1 MRGQSEDQGRAT
13 LTYLEMFV
21 PSDHPAPTHQA
32 HRRPGAR
39 QSLPALRRS
48 LQRVRATVDSA
59 RDAAQVDTPHRLLL
73 DS

>member
-13 LTYLEMFV
+13 LTYPEMFV
-21 PSDHPAPTHQA
+21 PSDHPL
-32 HRRPGAR
+32 RRIKPIVDRALANL
-39 QSLPALRRS
+39 SPALRRS